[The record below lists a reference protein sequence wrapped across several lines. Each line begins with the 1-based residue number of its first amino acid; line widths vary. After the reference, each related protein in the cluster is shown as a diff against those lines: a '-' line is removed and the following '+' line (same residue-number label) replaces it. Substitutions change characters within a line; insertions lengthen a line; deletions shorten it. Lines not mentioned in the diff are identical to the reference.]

1 MKALIRVAVITVQ
14 LFPFIGQGQQFNIS
28 WTDNSKFSD
37 SYVDAVLLKN
47 GYYLMRKI
55 DKSRS
60 GLSVM
65 SYTSNPAFVLVDK
78 DMHIV
83 KESSFE
89 LTEKKAG
96 LGALRRFGNDVFYT
110 YEEYESKQHT
120 IYAVKINQETLKAE
134 KKTILATLDEETYG
148 IVSGT
153 VYKISQDSSKVL
165 LFAED
170 LGKKKANKQ
179 LYTVVFDSELKKI
192 WSRTFELPMSGRMVS
207 IEDQDVTNDGKIL
220 VAVKQYE
227 KTIITDL
234 VQDKSHKVPPY
245 EYKIFQC
252 TKEGPAK
259 ERRFDV
265 GGHFIEGTRLAFDR
279 SGLVT
284 VAGLYKK
291 SPNGRV
297 TGIFYNSFDSTVSVI
312 SKNQMLVFPKEILEL
327 VDKDGQGKSD
337 GSDPGVSEYLRI
349 KNILRRSNG
358 TIDLI
363 TEVQELN
370 SYTQNNPNQY
380 FYGKEYR
387 NYIYGDIVNVNL
399 DKEGRGQFTRVPKRQ
414 EGYQGDMA
422 LGYYPLVYGD
432 KLVLLYNDHADNM
445 TKDLSK
451 APDHFATA
459 KKAVLA
465 AAIIDSKGLLTR
477 KAVYTFR
484 EEKQMALPKNFYPM
498 SDGKYVMASVAG
510 NMMSFRFGFGSLE
523 VK

>member
-1 MKALIRVAVITVQ
+1 MKSLIRIAVITVH

-179 LYTVVFDSELKKI
+179 LYTVVFDSELKK
-192 WSRTFELPMSGRMVS
+192 
-207 IEDQDVTNDGKIL
+207 
-220 VAVKQYE
+220 
-227 KTIITDL
+227 
-234 VQDKSHKVPPY
+234 
-245 EYKIFQC
+245 
-252 TKEGPAK
+252 
-259 ERRFDV
+259 
-265 GGHFIEGTRLAFDR
+265 
-279 SGLVT
+279 
-284 VAGLYKK
+284 
-291 SPNGRV
+291 
-297 TGIFYNSFDSTVSVI
+297 
-312 SKNQMLVFPKEILEL
+312 
-327 VDKDGQGKSD
+327 
-337 GSDPGVSEYLRI
+337 
-349 KNILRRSNG
+349 
-358 TIDLI
+358 
-363 TEVQELN
+363 
-370 SYTQNNPNQY
+370 
-380 FYGKEYR
+380 
-387 NYIYGDIVNVNL
+387 
-399 DKEGRGQFTRVPKRQ
+399 
-414 EGYQGDMA
+414 
-422 LGYYPLVYGD
+422 
-432 KLVLLYNDHADNM
+432 
-445 TKDLSK
+445 
-451 APDHFATA
+451 
-459 KKAVLA
+459 
-465 AAIIDSKGLLTR
+465 
-477 KAVYTFR
+477 
-484 EEKQMALPKNFYPM
+484 
-498 SDGKYVMASVAG
+498 
-510 NMMSFRFGFGSLE
+510 
-523 VK
+523 